1 MRVGEPQVSDQK
13 WSWGKARKL
22 AGYFFPAA
30 PDSSPQRR
38 RGKYMSRIGRHSAPK
53 NRKLVTRKLPA
64 IAVTAS
70 LVFTSAVAFT
80 AHSNSATKPATKS
93 TITKVTAVTKSTTKS
108 AGTKVSAAKA
118 IPNKVAS
125 KKVTPKKLSPEKAKA
140 RAKVIARINARAKA
154 KASARK
160 YVVARMKVQRRAAT
174 RSRTIR
180 KLSGQVASIK
190 AQLKAPGISG
200 RKVIALANNYRGVP
214 YILGG
219 TSPRGFDCSGYTQ
232 YVFRKLGVN
241 LPRVADAQ
249 YHATTRIPRSKAK
262 SGDLVFFHDRKG
274 YVYHVAIYSGR
285 GKIWQSPRPG
295 RNVGPGRVHGR
306 NVTFGR
312 VSSQKARWALV
323 HQLAAKKAKLA
334 HLRHKK

>member
-1 MRVGEPQVSDQK
+1 MGEPQVSDQK

-22 AGYFFPAA
+22 AGDFFPAA

-38 RGKYMSRIGRHSAPK
+38 RGKYMSRTGRHSAPK

-70 LVFTSAVAFT
+70 LVLTSAVAFT
-80 AHSNSATKPATKS
+80 AQSNSATKPETKS
-93 TITKVTAVTKSTTKS
+93 TIKQVAPVTKTITKS
-108 AGTKVSAAKA
+108 AGTKASAAKA
-118 IPNKVAS
+118 TPKKVAS

-140 RAKVIARINARAKA
+140 RAKVKARIKARAAA

-160 YVVARMKVQRRAAT
+160 YVAARMKAQRRAAT

-190 AQLKAPGISG
+190 SQLRAPGISG
-200 RKVIALANNYRGVP
+200 KKVIALANNYRGVP

-241 LPRVADAQ
+241 LPRVAEAQ
-249 YHATTRIPRSKAK
+249 FRATKRISRSQAK

-274 YVYHVAIYSGR
+274 YTYHVAIYAGG
-285 GKIWQSPRPG
+285 GKTWHSPRPG
-295 RNVGPGRVHGR
+295 RSVGPGRVR
-306 NVTFGR
+306 TSNVTFGR
-312 VSSQKARWALV
+312 VSSHKAHSALLR
-323 HQLAAKKAKLA
+323 QLAAKQAKLA
-334 HLRHKK
+334 RLSRTK